1 MERFTGFSAERP
13 LPEWREPWREQGAFS
28 TPEDVRGDGLDLV
41 LFGDTFNRNFEPE
54 NLASAMR
61 VLKAAG
67 YRLHRVKPS
76 DGDRPPCCGRTF
88 LSVGQV
94 KEARAEMDRLVASY
108 APFVAKGARIVGL
121 EPSCLLTLRDELR
134 ALKPGA
140 DSASIGKAAFLLEEV
155 LAADLASGRVTLPL
169 QDQQGRVAHL
179 HGHCHQKAA
188 DAMGAVESCLR
199 TVPGLTVKLIE
210 SSCCGMAGSFG
221 YQAETLDVSLA
232 MAEASLL
239 PAVRAAG
246 AGDLIVADGTSC
258 RHQIADGTARE
269 ALHVVR
275 VLDQALVNREQGA

>member
-1 MERFTGFSAERP
+1 
-13 LPEWREPWREQGAFS
+13 
-28 TPEDVRGDGLDLV
+28 
-41 LFGDTFNRNFEPE
+41 
-54 NLASAMR
+54 
-61 VLKAAG
+61 
-67 YRLHRVKPS
+67 
-76 DGDRPPCCGRTF
+76 
-88 LSVGQV
+88 
-94 KEARAEMDRLVASY
+94 MDRLISTY

-134 ALKPGA
+134 AVRPGA

-188 DAMGAVESCLR
+188 DVMGAVEACLR
-199 TVPGLTVKLIE
+199 AVPGLQVKLIE

-221 YQAETLDVSLA
+221 YQAETLAVSRA

-246 AGDLIVADGTSC
+246 EGDFIVADGTSC
-258 RHQIADGTARE
+258 RHQIADGTARD

-275 VLDQALVNREQGA
+275 VLDQALARKEKGA